1 MSVGQK
7 ILDEIIRQPMFR
19 MECPEHPEAG
29 CLAVWNGNAAE
40 QIEAIVAD
48 SLRPRYHVIKGM
60 HGRWSDT
67 RGWNVT
73 KEGVAR
79 AVKCCRSKVQAVQ
92 HANDLAQKNKGHLFV
107 HLANGM
113 VETHRNFT
121 A

>member
-1 MSVGQK
+1 MSNSVGQR

-19 MECPEHPEAG
+19 MECPAHPEAG
-29 CLAVWNGNAAE
+29 CLAIWNGNTAE

-60 HGRWSDT
+60 HGKWEDT

-73 KEGVAR
+73 KEGMRR
-79 AVKCCRSKVQAVQ
+79 AVKCFRNKPQAVDF
-92 HANDLAQKNKGHLFV
+92 ANNLARKNKGHLFV

-113 VETHRNFT
+113 VERHLQY
-121 A
+121 